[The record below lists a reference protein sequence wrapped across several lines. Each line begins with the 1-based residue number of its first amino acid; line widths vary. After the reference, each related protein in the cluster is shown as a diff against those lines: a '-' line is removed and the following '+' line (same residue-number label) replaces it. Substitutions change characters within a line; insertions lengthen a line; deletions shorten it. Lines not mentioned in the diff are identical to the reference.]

1 MLGDRVEDA
10 LRARI
15 DDATCGAPESLAAAM
30 RHAALEGGARLRPR
44 VCIAVALALGDP
56 APWLTDAAACSV
68 ELIHAASLAHD
79 DLPCFDDSDLRRG
92 RPSLHRLFGVPVA
105 LLAGDALIVLAFQV
119 LGREAERAS
128 RQIGALVC
136 NLAQGA
142 GVPRG
147 IAAGQAAEMS
157 SGKSPLRLRK
167 TAALF
172 EAATAAGAIA
182 AGRDPVPW
190 MAMGRLLGEAFQV
203 ADDVRDVMGAEDI
216 GKPAGRDLALGRPN
230 MALALGLNRAQAQ
243 VKELQR
249 AAIEA
254 IPAGARHDPLTQL
267 LGTCV

>member
-119 LGREAERAS
+119 LGREAEGRRAKSAPLCAIS
-128 RQIGALVC
+128 RR
-136 NLAQGA
+136 AQES
-142 GVPRG
+142 R
-147 IAAGQAAEMS
+147 AASQLG
-157 SGKSPLRLRK
+157 RLRRCRP
-167 TAALF
+167 ANRPFACERRPRSSRLQPPP
-172 EAATAAGAIA
+172 AQSPPGGIPCPGWRWAGFWE
-182 AGRDPVPW
+182 RLSRWPTTS
-190 MAMGRLLGEAFQV
+190 AM
-203 ADDVRDVMGAEDI
+203 
-216 GKPAGRDLALGRPN
+216 
-230 MALALGLNRAQAQ
+230 
-243 VKELQR
+243 
-249 AAIEA
+249 
-254 IPAGARHDPLTQL
+254 
-267 LGTCV
+267 